1 MQNPMPEFLTVAQ
14 VAERIGV
21 TEVRVRQMQLS
32 NALPAP
38 DVREG
43 GRKAYRWRPE
53 TIGPWLA
60 LYDERRGWEAK
71 RGEMLAELTANATD
85 SV

>member
-1 MQNPMPEFLTVAQ
+1 MQTNTPEFLTVAQ

-32 NALPAP
+32 NELPAP
-38 DVREG
+38 DAREG

-53 TIGPWLA
+53 TIEPWLA
-60 LYDERRGWEAK
+60 LYDERREWEAK
-71 RGEMLAELTANATD
+71 RGGMLAELTA
-85 SV
+85 SVTHSA